1 MERWKTEV
9 EKRTGG
15 AVEINTYPG
24 GSLLEAKDMI
34 DGVIS
39 GQADIGCLCMAYQP
53 GRFVVTNALSLPL
66 GIEDAATGSK
76 ALLKLY
82 QQFEPGE
89 FADVKVL
96 TMFTTAP
103 SNIMSKKP
111 IRTAADMKGVNLRAS
126 GGAAQILDAWGAN
139 QVGMPMS
146 ETPEALQKGVVE
158 GVFSS
163 LEVMKDFKYADICKY
178 VTMTDTVVYPFAVVM
193 NKQKWEQLPD
203 DVKAVM
209 DELIEEQS
217 IWTGQYMDE
226 HVKESMEYSVNEEGV
241 EVIELS
247 AQDKAELGAMLA
259 PMVVEW
265 IQQNS
270 ANIDA
275 QAIVTAIKE
284 YIAAE

>member
-1 MERWKTEV
+1 
-9 EKRTGG
+9 
-15 AVEINTYPG
+15 
-24 GSLLEAKDMI
+24 
-34 DGVIS
+34 
-39 GQADIGCLCMAYQP
+39 
-53 GRFVVTNALSLPL
+53 
-66 GIEDAATGSK
+66 
-76 ALLKLY
+76 
-82 QQFEPGE
+82 
-89 FADVKVL
+89 
-96 TMFTTAP
+96 
-103 SNIMSKKP
+103 
-111 IRTAADMKGVNLRAS
+111 
-126 GGAAQILDAWGAN
+126 
-139 QVGMPMS
+139 
-146 ETPEALQKGVVE
+146 
-158 GVFSS
+158 
-163 LEVMKDFKYADICKY
+163 
-178 VTMTDTVVYPFAVVM
+178 M